1 MSLAALLAD
10 RERAVTTGTLVLA
23 AVLAWAYT
31 LLSAVHAEPAMD
43 MPMAWSAADA
53 LVVFA
58 MWWLMMVA
66 MMLPSATPAILLF
79 AALRKSSLAVVS
91 GRGSTLAFAA
101 GYLAIWAMFSLGA
114 TALQWL
120 LQSSNML
127 TSTLGLTQ
135 WTWGAALLVGVG
147 LYQISPL
154 KAACLSSCRAPAQ
167 MLARY
172 WRPGTPGALV
182 MGMQHGIFCLGC
194 CAFIMLLLFFG
205 GVMSLYWVAG
215 LALYVAVEKLA
226 PFGGRLS
233 KLAGYGLI
241 AVGLAIGAAYGT
253 GQLS

>member
-1 MSLAALLAD
+1 MSLAAMLAD
-10 RERAVTTGTLVLA
+10 REKAVTTGALVLA

-31 LLSAVHAEPAMD
+31 LLTVVHADPAMD
-43 MPMAWSAADA
+43 MPMAWSAAHA
-53 LVVFA
+53 LVVFG
-58 MWWLMMVA
+58 MWWLMMAA

-91 GRGSTLAFAA
+91 DRGSTLAFGT
-101 GYLAIWAMFSLGA
+101 GYLAIWGMFSLGA
-114 TALQWL
+114 TGLQWL
-120 LQSSNML
+120 LQSTNML
-127 TSTLGLTQ
+127 SGTLGLTQ
-135 WTWGAALLVGVG
+135 WTWAAGLLVGVG

-154 KAACLSSCRAPAQ
+154 KAACLSTCRAPAQ

-172 WRPGTPGALV
+172 WRPGTIGALL

-226 PFGGRLS
+226 PFGGRFS
-233 KLAGYGLI
+233 ERAGYGLI
-241 AVGLAIGAAYGT
+241 AVGLALGAAYGT
-253 GQLS
+253 GQLP

>member
-1 MSLAALLAD
+1 MSLAAMLAD
-10 RERAVTTGTLVLA
+10 REKVVTTAALVLA
-23 AVLAWAYT
+23 AVLAWTYT
-31 LLSAVHAEPAMD
+31 LLTAVYADPAMD
-43 MPMAWSAADA
+43 MPMAWSAADS
-53 LVVFA
+53 LVVFV

-79 AALRKSSLAVVS
+79 AALRKSSLAGLS
-91 GRGSTLAFAA
+91 GRGSTLAFGA
-101 GYLAIWAMFSLGA
+101 GYLAIWGMFSLGA

-127 TSTLGLTQ
+127 SGTLGLTQ

-172 WRPGTPGALV
+172 WRPGMAGALV

-205 GVMSLYWVAG
+205 GIMSLYWVAG

-226 PFGGRLS
+226 PFGGRFS

-241 AVGLAIGAAYGT
+241 AVGLTIAAGYGT
-253 GQLS
+253 GHLS

>member
-1 MSLAALLAD
+1 MSLAAMLAD
-10 RERAVTTGTLVLA
+10 KERVVATGVLVLA

-31 LLSAVHAEPAMD
+31 LLSAVHSEPAME

-53 LVVFA
+53 LVVVV

-66 MMLPSATPAILLF
+66 MMLPSAIPAILLF
-79 AALRKSSLAVVS
+79 AALRKSSLAGLE

-101 GYLAIWAMFSLGA
+101 GYLAIWGLFSFGA
-114 TALQWL
+114 TALQWV

-172 WRPGTPGALV
+172 WRPGTAGALV

-205 GVMSLYWVAG
+205 GIMSLYWVAG

-253 GQLS
+253 GQLT